1 MNITDASS
9 DFNLIKRFD
18 PKKNLLRGRSYHIA
32 KRIMDLSLV
41 ILAMPFW
48 LPLLGLIAFIVWLSD
63 PTASVFFIQQRTGK
77 GGRHFSMYKI
87 RTMVKN
93 AEALKLEYAHLN
105 KLQWPDFK
113 IVNDPSVTSIGRF
126 LRKTRLDELPQFFN
140 ILRGEM
146 SLVGPRPTSFGP
158 ETYRLWQTERLDV
171 LPGLTGLWQIVRQD
185 DSEFDERLR
194 LDITYIERRSLW
206 FDFQIL
212 IRTFTA
218 FFRFLRSD
226 TF

>member
-9 DFNLIKRFD
+9 DFNWIKRFD

-63 PTASVFFIQQRTGK
+63 PTASVFFIQQRTWK

-113 IVNDPSVTSIGRF
+113 IVNDPRVTSIGRF

-146 SLVGPRPTSFGP
+146 SLIGPRPTSFGP